1 MFLSQLVSHDL
12 RTIDGGTVA
21 NLLRHSERELW
32 GVMAMENEQSDNPS
46 QTDRPRV
53 ELAWGEQKES

>member
-1 MFLSQLVSHDL
+1 MIWELWTAGQWLSYLD
-12 RTIDGGTVA
+12 IA
-21 NLLRHSERELW
+21 RESW